1 MPALQPIDARVANAM
16 LEIADFAA
24 AVQEALQMLRAEQTR
39 RLLAERSEDAGAKL
53 AEIEKSDR
61 EIQEKYSKMLEALE
75 IVVNAAGTPRG

>member
-24 AVQEALQMLRAEQTR
+24 AVQDAVQMLRAEQTR
-39 RLLAERSEDAGAKL
+39 HLRAERSEEAGAKL

-61 EIQEKYSKMLEALE
+61 EIQERYSKMIEALE
-75 IVVNAAGTPRG
+75 IVVNAAGAPRR